1 MGLLCIHQLQLGPE
15 RGLIGLTSNCPANSS
30 RQLRQTSLFFPNLE
44 LSRLKVTSLHAL
56 SGSDLERTI
65 LHLVEG

>member
-15 RGLIGLTSNCPANSS
+15 RGLIGLTSNFPANSS
-30 RQLRQTSLFFPNLE
+30 RQLHQTSGFFPNLE
-44 LSRLKVTSLHAL
+44 LSYLKVTSLHAL
-56 SGSDLERTI
+56 SSSNLEQTT